1 MAFSYFKNGIT
12 DLIPSNILDFN
23 TIVNMVLNNQ
33 DDIIINHIR
42 RLRIEGKE
50 EYKKIKQE
58 QQYFTPHCILRYR
71 KLDGNFFDKNFIDFS
86 GYIFYDLD
94 FKGQLNEVDNYKKYL
109 IKKYGHIASLICKSI
124 SGGGVTIGFKIKNK
138 IETLDQFYSAISF
151 ITSNI
156 LDKEIEYIDTSL
168 YRVGQPLHITSD
180 PMAFVDFNNE
190 IEVDLM
196 FPSIIEKSIKQYIM
210 GNYIDNIPIDTFLK
224 LSLKQIL
231 KHVKLET
238 RVSVLNRIV
247 DLKRVEVA
255 KIHYRKKKILDTQKH
270 KAYTAIIHTLVYI
283 NPDIHPAYL
292 FAYLNY
298 YNQFMA
304 DPPMVYGKLESHF
317 RFVYNS
323 IIDDKENDNYN
334 FSNIKVKWV
343 HTNKLSCVSPENRNI
358 IANKLNGKRR
368 SNPSIEKIL
377 ETKKQLILDGVK
389 ITQKN
394 IAEKSGISITTVK
407 RHYKEEPID
416 LDEYVKEL
424 NSYTEE
430 CFIDINMKN
439 EKIEQFD
446 IHPDCPSWVFRQDD
460 FRLR

>member
-12 DLIPSNILDFN
+12 DLIPSNIIDFD
-23 TIVNMVLNNQ
+23 TIVDLILNNPE
-33 DDIIINHIR
+33 DSIINQIR
-42 RLRIEGKE
+42 RLRIEGNE
-50 EYKKIKQE
+50 IYKKIKQG
-58 QQYFTPHCILRYR
+58 QQYFTPHSVLRYR
-71 KLDGNFFDKNFIDFS
+71 KLEGDFFNKNFIDFS

-94 FKGQLNEVDNYKKYL
+94 LNNQLNEVDNYKNYI
-109 IKKYGHIASLICKSI
+109 IKKYGSLASLICKSI

-138 IETLDQFYSAISF
+138 IESINQFNSAISF
-151 ITSNI
+151 ITTNI
-156 LDKEIEYIDTSL
+156 LYKEIDYIDVSL

-190 IEVDLM
+190 IEVDLV

-210 GNYIDNIPIDTFLK
+210 GNYIYNIPIDTFLK
-224 LSLKQIL
+224 LSLKQLL
-231 KHVKLET
+231 KHVKLAT
-238 RVSVLNRIV
+238 NISVSNRIV

-255 KIHYRKKKILDTQKH
+255 KIHYRKKKITDTYKH

-292 FAYLNY
+292 FAYLYY

-343 HTNKLSCVSPENRNI
+343 HTNKFSGISPEVRNK

-368 SNPSIEKIL
+368 SNPSIEKII
-377 ETKKQLILDGVK
+377 EAKNQLILEGVK
-389 ITQKN
+389 VTQN
-394 IAEKSGISITTVK
+394 NVAERSGLSIATVK
-407 RHYKEEPID
+407 RYYKKIPID
-416 LDEYVKEL
+416 LNEYVKEL
-424 NSYTEE
+424 NTYQAISKVKKPLFEYEY
-430 CFIDINMKN
+430 F
-439 EKIEQFD
+439 
-446 IHPDCPSWVFRQDD
+446 IHPECPIWVFRQDEA
-460 FRLR
+460 RLR